1 MSVNN
6 TKSRDQK
13 SKQNNK
19 YLWFLSYVLSNISS
33 GLISPLIPLFV
44 VLYLHSSVFYVGLAS
59 SIASIAT
66 VPALIFWGNLS
77 DAIGKRKIF
86 IVIGFIGSFASLLL
100 VILAHM
106 IWTYIGVLALF
117 QFIAMAATPV
127 STLLI
132 LENTKKEEWAAMLAK
147 FNWYSYI
154 GLIIGLIAGTVLISA
169 YASGSGT
176 ILPMLYVLS
185 ALVYLSAG
193 ISAILILPESV
204 QKLKRSGLSIFSI
217 RLVERIRYFPSS
229 ALHIISLK
237 NLKKSKP
244 LLPKTRNYI
253 FITALLM
260 LGFQVFFVPYPVYM
274 IEKLKA
280 NENQIFIMYLL
291 NNIFSAIGFKIANR
305 YVTRFG
311 LRKTIS
317 ISLLARMLFIGVVAV
332 IAFISISTVSILYL
346 SILIYGLMGFTW
358 SFIGLSWVTS
368 VSKIAL
374 PENRGKAIGFYNSF
388 LGIGQVSGA
397 AISGWLAY
405 YISYG
410 FDFLAAIIIILIGA
424 IIISSF
430 YIHNPE
436 IEKTTAT

>member
-1 MSVNN
+1 MSVND
-6 TKSRDQK
+6 KKRRDITA
-13 SKQNNK
+13 KQNKK

-132 LENTKKEEWAAMLAK
+132 LENTKNEEWAAMLAK
-147 FNWYSYI
+147 FNLYSYI
-154 GLIIGLIAGTVLISA
+154 GLIIGLISGTLLIWT
-169 YASGSGT
+169 YASGT

-193 ISAILILPESV
+193 ISAIIILPESV
-204 QKLKRSGLSIFSI
+204 QKLKRSGLSIFSA
-217 RLVERIRYFPSS
+217 RLVERIRYFPGSI
-229 ALHIISLK
+229 LHIISLK

-260 LGFQVFFVPYPVYM
+260 LGFQVFFVPYPVYLL
-274 IEKLKA
+274 EKLNA
-280 NENQIFIMYLL
+280 TENQIFIMYLL
-291 NNIFSAIGFKIANR
+291 NNIFSAIGFMVANR

-317 ISLLARMLFIGVVAV
+317 MSLFTRMFLIGIVAV

-346 SILIYGLMGFTW
+346 FILIYGLMGFTW

-374 PENRGKAIGFYNSF
+374 PENRGKAIGFYNSL
-388 LGIGQVSGA
+388 LGIGQVAGA
-397 AISGWLAY
+397 SISGVLAY
-405 YISYG
+405 YISYS
-410 FDFLAAIIIILIGA
+410 FDFLTAIIIIFIGS
-424 IIISSF
+424 IVISGF

-436 IEKTTAT
+436 IERTIAT